1 MSTNELCLLILK
13 IVEKRPDEAKKIRDI
28 IKSRVKKLE
37 DIESLLLL
45 NFNIMM
51 NMRVE
56 EDKDLKDLTKKEEK
70 EEKEFEREEESE
82 SSEELFETCKKE
94 MKAEE
99 DDEEEDIPLG
109 SVINFGSDY
118 KKKKK

>member
-70 EEKEFEREEESE
+70 EFVREEESE